1 MVKVFVNNDNKLE
14 QIDTVANVDYALR
27 ELSEKV
33 NLTYDRVENEFT
45 ENGKISKYYYQNEL
59 KAIIE
64 VA

>member
-64 VA
+64 IA